1 MDEKQIQDLILN
13 SSPEVVAKAVKDAMG
28 LGGIR
33 IIKDLWEDYNAMP
46 DRSELKTGPAMHSSG
61 SGAEKALDQYSNPA
75 PQISITEQYD
85 KFTAQNIENY
95 KHLEGSM
102 KAMAEKFEKALT
114 DVTNMIK
121 AKEEK
126 KEEKEPEKKSASSA
140 KLASY
145 WEKLGELEEAFA
157 KAEDE
162 SKDIAGLEAAREL
175 IEKAEKHLEEVEAHE
190 KEEEKE
196 GSAMKALV
204 AINLGWRTLAKATG
218 LSSYGLQGYGN
229 QKDEAVGGDENADA
243 ANKDFKAEGKA
254 FYLAL
259 KAKHEK
265 EEKEKK
271 KAMYCA
277 KFDEG
282 EAEKFAGAFENFTK
296 AGLEQAEAVSKG
308 AHMKL
313 RKALKKYA
321 SKLGKSKLIG
331 TTPAEAAK
339 SGDTP
344 ATPAV
349 EGPSVAL
356 NAQVDAIK
364 ADFDAKTKELE
375 KSFSDRVAILNSRMN
390 EVTGGKAPGMVPV
403 ILKSGGI
410 KSDNVA
416 QSMNDKIDSAVE
428 KGEMTDEHASVARG
442 LVSRYQAVG
451 KGAVSAHIVE
461 QQLERAPVEVQSFF
475 RKVEAT
481 A

>member
-1 MDEKQIQDLILN
+1 MDEKQIQELILN
-13 SSPEVVAKAVKDAMG
+13 TPPEQLAKAVKEAMG

-33 IIKDLWEDYNAMP
+33 IIKDLWEDYHAIP
-46 DRSELKTGPAMHSSG
+46 DRSETKTGPSMHSSG

-85 KFTAQNIENY
+85 KFTQQNIENF

-102 KAMAEKFEKALT
+102 KSLADEFKSIAGIVADL
-114 DVTNMIK
+114 VK

-126 KEEKEPEKKSASSA
+126 KEEEKKEEMKSDTSA

-145 WEKLGELEEAFA
+145 WDKLGELEQAFA

-196 GSAMKALV
+196 HSAMKALTS
-204 AINLGWRTLAKATG
+204 INLAWRSLYKATG
-218 LSSYGLQGYGN
+218 LSSYDLHGYGN
-229 QKDEAVGGDENADA
+229 QKDEAVTGDENADA

-254 FYLAL
+254 FYYAL

-265 EEKEKK
+265 DEKEKK

-277 KFDEG
+277 KFNEG
-282 EAEKFAGAFENFTK
+282 EAEKFASAFENFTK
-296 AGLEQAEAVSKG
+296 AGLEQAEPVSKSK
-308 AHMKL
+308 HMKL

-321 SKLGKSKLIG
+321 SKLGKSQLIG
-331 TTPAEAAK
+331 TTPAEAAGK
-339 SGDTP
+339 AADVTST
-344 ATPAV
+344 
-349 EGPSVAL
+349 VA
-356 NAQVDAIK
+356 NPEVTAQVEAIK
-364 ADFDAKTKELE
+364 ADFDAKSKELE
-375 KSFSDRVAILNSRMN
+375 KSFKERVDLLNSRIN

-416 QSMNDKIDSAVE
+416 QIMNDKIDKAVE
-428 KGEMTDEHASVARG
+428 NAEMSDEHASIARG
-442 LVSRYQAVG
+442 LVARYQAAG
-451 KGAVSAHIVE
+451 KGSISTQIVNR
-461 QQLERAPVEVQSFF
+461 QLELAPAEVQSFF
-475 RKVEAT
+475 QRVEAT